1 MTDNPYIVVGS
12 PNYAAPIVDL
22 FGNKPTQQ
30 GQGQQGQ
37 TFTQALQQF
46 LNGANGQQML
56 APGSAIPGA
65 VGPTSVGGSDGPMPL
80 MASGG
85 SPTMDPTMIGS
96 LF

>member
-1 MTDNPYIVVGS
+1 MTDNPYVVIGS

-22 FGNKPTQQ
+22 FGSGASQNQQ
-30 GQGQQGQ
+30 GQQKKGM
-37 TFTQALQQF
+37 TFTDALQQF
-46 LNGANGQQML
+46 LNGGNGQQML

-65 VGPTSVGGSDGPMPL
+65 VGPTSVGGVPL

-85 SPTMDPTMIGS
+85 SPAMNPTMIGG